1 MSLHLFIRI
10 IETVFFI
17 GVVGSLIVVVFT
29 FFTDIPELFTKH

>member
-17 GVVGSLIVVVFT
+17 GLVGSLIVAVFT
-29 FFTDIPELFTKH
+29 FLTDIPEFFKKH

>member
-17 GVVGSLIVVVFT
+17 GLAGSLIVVFFT
-29 FFTDIPELFTKH
+29 FFTDIPELFKKH